1 MKPEEAGLPGSSE
14 SSADASGRGGMVA
27 EEKTSEQI
35 DKEKELLAFSRA
47 KDRARTA
54 RWDLN
59 IAVFLFVVLI
69 IVIILLFQEVP
80 LEIVAP
86 VAIVGLGMVWLTGWR
101 QGKLLFERYCEEE
114 LAKLE
119 YERTRQVE
127 ETVEEAVRKA
137 IRERL
142 R

>member
-1 MKPEEAGLPGSSE
+1 MVWEKNPEAFVLGKV
-14 SSADASGRGGMVA
+14 RGDTLG
-27 EEKTSEQI
+27 EEQTSTREN
-35 DKEKELLAFSRA
+35 KEKERLAIQRA

-59 IAVFLFVVLI
+59 IAIFLFAVLI
-69 IVIILLFQEVP
+69 IVIILLFQDVA

-86 VAIVGLGMVWLTGWR
+86 VAVFGLGMVWLCGWR
-101 QGKLLFERYCEEE
+101 QGRQLFERFCEEE
-114 LAKLE
+114 LARLE
-119 YERTRQVE
+119 YERTREVE
-127 ETVEEAVRKA
+127 ETIEEAVRKA

>member
-1 MKPEEAGLPGSSE
+1 MKSEEADSQGNPE
-14 SSADASGRGGMVA
+14 PSAVVNGRGDTLA
-27 EEKTSEQI
+27 ADTPSRYK
-35 DKEKELLAFSRA
+35 DKEKERIAFQRA
-47 KDRARTA
+47 KDRSRTA

-86 VAIVGLGMVWLTGWR
+86 VAIFGLGMVWLTGWR
-101 QGKLLFERYCEEE
+101 QGRQLFERYCEEE
-114 LAKLE
+114 LSRLE
-119 YERTRQVE
+119 YERTRKVE
-127 ETVEEAVRKA
+127 ETIEEAVRKA
-137 IRERL
+137 IRERN